1 MTIKMRF
8 ILIPVLL
15 VLATPATAELAGS
28 TRDGVYQI
36 VKATDSRVWRLNTQ
50 TGEIAVCSL
59 EGENLVCTT
68 STDAADVPKKS
79 YEQIEAERK
88 AAEEAAKAKYEAD
101 RERELKFLDKILALF
116 RELLATAMGKS
127 DGG

>member
-1 MTIKMRF
+1 MRTLS
-8 ILIPVLL
+8 ILAVLL
-15 VLATPATAELAGS
+15 FATHAAHAQSAEGK
-28 TRDGVYQI
+28 RDGIYQI

-59 EGENLVCTT
+59 DGENLVCTT
-68 STDAADVPKKS
+68 TSDAADVPKKS
-79 YEQIEAERK
+79 YEQIAAERK
-88 AAEEAAKAKYEAD
+88 AEEQKRQAEYEAQQ
-101 RERELKFLDKILALF
+101 ERELKIIDKILALF

>member
-1 MTIKMRF
+1 MRTLS
-8 ILIPVLL
+8 ILAVLL
-15 VLATPATAELAGS
+15 FATPVAHAQSAEGK
-28 TRDGVYQI
+28 RDGIYQI

-59 EGENLVCTT
+59 DGENLVCTNT
-68 STDAADVPKKS
+68 SDAADVPKKS
-79 YEQIEAERK
+79 YEQIAAERK
-88 AAEEAAKAKYEAD
+88 AEEQKRQAEYEAQQ
-101 RERELKFLDKILALF
+101 ERELKIIDKILALF

>member
-1 MTIKMRF
+1 MKLFLFMTA
-8 ILIPVLL
+8 LL
-15 VLATPATAELAGS
+15 MCATGS
-28 TRDGVYQI
+28 AAQTVEATRDGVYQI
-36 VKATDSRVWRLNTQ
+36 VKATESRVWRLNTE

-59 EGENLVCTT
+59 QGENLVCTT

-127 DGG
+127 DGS